1 MVNFYSNKNV
11 INFVEEKLANKNEL
25 DSSKFAISSDEEL
38 ILTIHSMLKGW
49 DKNTWSYFETLMNEE
64 NNYLP
69 PDNFQEDPPNGVAY
83 RTSPTNIGLGM
94 LAILSAYVSLAIGPN
109 Q

>member
-1 MVNFYSNKNV
+1 MSKCGVLMVYIENMNNKYSNKNV

-49 DKNTWSYFETLMNEE
+49 DKNVFYKIDLQEGNVGVNSYSIPRMT
-64 NNYLP
+64 Y
-69 PDNFQEDPPNGVAY
+69 Y
-83 RTSPTNIGLGM
+83 RRRKI
-94 LAILSAYVSLAIGPN
+94 
-109 Q
+109 